1 MFSGGELFQKIVDED
16 NLNEADAARY
26 LIQVLQG
33 VRHMH
38 RKNIVHLDLKV
49 RTRETVVSSLSFSKF
64 ELCDRK
70 ISS

>member
-1 MFSGGELFQKIVDED
+1 MSGGELFQKIVDED

-26 LIQVLQG
+26 IIQVLQG

-49 RTRETVVSSLSFSKF
+49 CARENLVLNFSIVN
-64 ELCDRK
+64 L
-70 ISS
+70 